1 MTPHCVGP
9 ILHPENLLIMGSV
22 PLKAFQTHVLQAP
35 ESLTP
40 SVLTAQNADSDP
52 PGSGVPVA
60 SVDFHCLG
68 SI

>member
-1 MTPHCVGP
+1 MFHLENAGKAAGTEEGTTPHCVGP

-40 SVLTAQNADSDP
+40 LSP
-52 PGSGVPVA
+52 
-60 SVDFHCLG
+60 HCTELRL
-68 SI
+68 